1 MALAPIEVLV
11 LHFPGNKFAGGV
23 LPEFERLVQNDII
36 SIIDGV
42 VVRRGDEGDDLTI
55 LELSEVGDDDDAAK
69 LAALLDQ
76 VDALISDEDIDE
88 LADGLA
94 PNSSAAV
101 LVFEHTWAKPLRDAI
116 TASGGELAAN
126 FRIPALVV
134 EEVLAE
140 LAALTD

>member
-11 LHFPGNKFAGGV
+11 LHFPGNEFSGGV
-23 LPEFERLVQNDII
+23 LPEIERLVENDII

-42 VVRRGDEGDDLTI
+42 LVRRDAEGADLTI
-55 LELSEVGDDDDAAK
+55 FELAEVGDDDDAAR

-76 VDALISDEDIDE
+76 VDALISDDDIDQ

-116 TASGGELAAN
+116 ADSGGELAAN
-126 FRIPALVV
+126 FRIPGLVV

>member
-11 LHFPGNKFAGGV
+11 LHFPGNEFSGGV
-23 LPEFERLVQNDII
+23 LPEIERLVENDII

-42 VVRRGDEGDDLTI
+42 LVRRDAEGADLTI
-55 LELSEVGDDDDAAK
+55 FELAEVGDDDDAAR

-76 VDALISDEDIDE
+76 VDALISDDDIDQ

-116 TASGGELAAN
+116 ANSGGELAAN
-126 FRIPALVV
+126 FRIPGLVV

>member
-11 LHFPGNKFAGGV
+11 LHFPGNEFSGGV
-23 LPEFERLVQNDII
+23 LPELERLVQNDII

-42 VVRRGDEGDDLTI
+42 VVRRDGEGDDLTI
-55 LELSEVGDDDDAAK
+55 LELAEIGDDDDAAQ

>member
-11 LHFPGNKFAGGV
+11 LHFPGNEFSGGV
-23 LPEFERLVQNDII
+23 LPEIERLVENDII

-42 VVRRGDEGDDLTI
+42 LVRRDAEGADLTI
-55 LELSEVGDDDDAAK
+55 FELAEVGDDDDAAR

-76 VDALISDEDIDE
+76 VDALISDDDIDQ

-94 PNSSAAV
+94 PSSSAAV

-116 TASGGELAAN
+116 ADSGGELAAN
-126 FRIPALVV
+126 FRIPGLVV